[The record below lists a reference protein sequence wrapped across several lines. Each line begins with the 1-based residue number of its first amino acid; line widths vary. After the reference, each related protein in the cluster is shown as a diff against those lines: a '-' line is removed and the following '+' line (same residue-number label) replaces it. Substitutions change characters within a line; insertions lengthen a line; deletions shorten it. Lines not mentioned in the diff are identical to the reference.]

1 MVRRVLIGRLR
12 LSSVR
17 VSLLVLVLLAGL
29 PGLALTLY
37 TGLEQR
43 RSAAARVQ
51 AEAMQLVRLT
61 SAEEKQLIDE
71 TRVLLI
77 EMARYPE
84 VRRRQ
89 DAACTA
95 LLRDLLRLYPRYAN
109 LGAADPAGNAF
120 CSAVPFTQPVNIADR
135 EYFRRAVQTR
145 GFAVGE
151 YQIGRVTGKASV
163 NAGYP
168 LLDSTGQVQAVVF
181 AALSLSWL
189 NELAGEAQ
197 LPPGAALSVVDARG
211 TILARHPEPERW
223 VGRSLPEVP
232 SIKAIL
238 VKGGEGTTEATGVDG
253 VRRLYAFAPLTRSPQ
268 AGGPFVSIGIPT
280 AVAYAGANRLLLRN
294 FVGLAVVILVA
305 LAAAWWAGDLL
316 LLRRVR
322 ALVRAT
328 NRLGTGDLSVRT
340 GVPYGGG
347 EFGRLTRAFD
357 DMADALQKREAEA
370 MAAEAALG
378 ASEQRFR
385 RLTENAPD
393 VIFQFRLAPEFGV
406 EYINPAVAATTG
418 YAPAEVYADRDLPFQ
433 VIHPEDLPVLQAA
446 LQDPAAHSGPL
457 HLRWRRKDGTLIWT
471 EQRIVPVYDDSGTL
485 VAVEGIARDITDLKQ
500 ADEEIR
506 ALNAQL
512 ERRVA
517 ERTAEMREAKAFLE
531 HLITTSPGILFQANA
546 ADDTATYI
554 SPNLDR
560 LLGYCPEEVVGVPYF
575 FLEHM
580 HPDDRTRTLAEDN
593 EHRLRGGH
601 AALAGKEIEVVREI
615 RYGHKNGSYRWF
627 SVAMRIGHDEAGN
640 RTTILGHALDIT
652 ERKLAEDA
660 MLEAR
665 AEAERANLA
674 KSEFLSRMSHEL
686 RTPLHSIL
694 GFGQLLEM
702 DLPRPEQAE
711 SIQQILRAGRHL
723 LGLINEVL
731 DIARIEAGRVSISPE
746 PVPVGELVHESLDLI
761 APMAAAKRVQLQGHT
776 AGASDQYVHADRQ
789 RLKQVLLNLLSN
801 AVKYNR
807 PDGTVTLALSEPA
820 PGRLRISVGD
830 TGPGIP
836 ADRLERLFKPF
847 ERLHAEQMGV
857 EGIGL
862 GLALS
867 KRLVEAMGGQIG
879 VETTVGV
886 GSTFWVEAALV
897 PSPQEQPGFA
907 AAGGAERN
915 GPERT
920 VLYIEDNLAN
930 VRLVER
936 ILAHRPR
943 VRLLTAMQGRLGLDL
958 IREHRPDLVLLDI
971 HLSDL
976 QGDEVMRLLQEDAR
990 TREIPIVVI
999 SATEDRRILK
1009 RLLAEGAR
1017 AYLTKPLDAQR
1028 LLSLLDEILP
1038 VPVAGEQGA

>member
-1 MVRRVLIGRLR
+1 VIRRVLIGSLR

-43 RSAAARVQ
+43 RSTAARVQ

-61 SAEEKQLIDE
+61 SAEEKRLIDE

-77 EMARYPE
+77 DMARHPE

-95 LLRDLLRLYPRYAN
+95 LLLDLLRLYPRYAN
-109 LGAADPAGNAF
+109 LGAVDPAGNAF
-120 CSAVPFTQPVNIADR
+120 CSAVPFTQRVNIADR
-135 EYFRRAVQTR
+135 AYFRRAVQTR

-151 YQIGRVTGKASV
+151 YQIGRITGKASV

-168 LLDSTGQVQAVVF
+168 VLDSNGRVQAVVF
-181 AALSLSWL
+181 AALSLGWL
-189 NELAGEAQ
+189 NELAAEAQ

-211 TILARHPEPERW
+211 TILARHPDPERW

-253 VRRLYAFAPLTRSPQ
+253 VRRLYAFAPLTRLPE

-294 FVGLAVVILVA
+294 FVGMAVVILVA

-316 LLRRVR
+316 LLRRLQ

-340 GVPYGGG
+340 GVPHGGG
-347 EFGRLTRAFD
+347 EFGRLARAFD

-370 MAAEAALG
+370 IAAEAALR
-378 ASEQRFR
+378 ASEERLRLLVEQLPAIVWTMDPELRFTSSQGAGLANLGLR
-385 RLTENAPD
+385 PD
-393 VIFQFRLAPEFGV
+393 QVVGKTIYEYFQTDDPEFPP
-406 EYINPAVAATTG
+406 I
-418 YAPAEVYADRDLPFQ
+418 
-433 VIHPEDLPVLQAA
+433 
-446 LQDPAAHSGPL
+446 AAHRGAVRGESVTYDLGWGSRAYQNHVEPL
-457 HLRWRRKDGTLIWT
+457 RDTAGRMIGVL
-471 EQRIVPVYDDSGTL
+471 
-485 VAVEGIARDITDLKQ
+485 GIA
-500 ADEEIR
+500 
-506 ALNAQL
+506 
-512 ERRVA
+512 
-517 ERTAEMREAKAFLE
+517 
-531 HLITTSPGILFQANA
+531 
-546 ADDTATYI
+546 
-554 SPNLDR
+554 LD
-560 LLGYCPEEVVGVPYF
+560 V
-575 FLEHM
+575 
-580 HPDDRTRTLAEDN
+580 
-593 EHRLRGGH
+593 
-601 AALAGKEIEVVREI
+601 
-615 RYGHKNGSYRWF
+615 
-627 SVAMRIGHDEAGN
+627 
-640 RTTILGHALDIT
+640 T
-652 ERKLAEDA
+652 ERER
-660 MLEAR
+660 AR
-665 AEAERANLA
+665 ETVRQAEAANLA

-686 RTPLHSIL
+686 RTPLHSVL
-694 GFGQLLEM
+694 GFAQLLQM
-702 DLPRPEQAE
+702 DSLRAEQAE
-711 SIQQILRAGRHL
+711 SVQQILKAGRHL
-723 LGLINEVL
+723 LELINEVL
-731 DIARIEAGRVSISPE
+731 DITGIEAGRVSVSPE
-746 PVPVGELVHESLDLI
+746 PVQVGELVRESLDLI
-761 APMAAAKRVQLQGHT
+761 APMAAAKHIHLHGRT
-776 AGASDQYVHADRQ
+776 AGASDAFVRADRQ

-807 PDGTVTLALSEPA
+807 PEGTVVVALSEPA
-820 PGRLRISVGD
+820 PRLVRILVSD

-847 ERLHAEQMGV
+847 ERLHADQMGV

-879 VETTVGV
+879 VETTVGA
-886 GSTFWVEAALV
+886 GSTFWVELPLV
-897 PSPQEQPGFA
+897 QSPLDASGLA
-907 AAGGAERN
+907 AAGPTRPGEV
-915 GPERT
+915 ERT
-920 VLYIEDNLAN
+920 ILYVEDNLAN

-936 ILAHRPR
+936 ILARRPG

-971 HLSDL
+971 NLSDL
-976 QGDEVMRLLQEDAR
+976 QGDEVMRLLREDAR
-990 TREIPIVVI
+990 TKEIPIVVI

-1038 VPVAGEQGA
+1038 VPVAGEQRS